1 MKRIKEV
8 DINENDIPA
17 KEKTE
22 KKLKPFFDVKL
33 QYVADNILEF
43 YTCKTGN
50 EKKRFLT
57 DIEKFVNEIPITTV
71 SNSSGGNTV
80 IIGG

>member
-1 MKRIKEV
+1 MYLYDHLVGNGTK
-8 DINENDIPA
+8 DLLLNNT

-50 EKKRFLT
+50 EKKRFLA
-57 DIEKFVNEIPITTV
+57 DIEKFVNEIPITELV
-71 SNSSGGNTV
+71 NNFLINS
-80 IIGG
+80 

>member
-1 MKRIKEV
+1 VGSGTKELLL
-8 DINENDIPA
+8 NNT

-33 QYVADNILEF
+33 QYIADNILEF

-50 EKKRFLT
+50 EKNLFLA
-57 DIEKFVNEIPITTV
+57 DIEKFVNEIPITELV
-71 SNSSGGNTV
+71 NNFLINS
-80 IIGG
+80 